1 VDGRGR
7 VARGVLGALLTGA
20 ATVAALVACSGSSE
34 GTVVAKGQQAGD
46 DFGCQMGG
54 TLTGPVAVPA
64 WAACSDPQCWQLVV
78 RESDGTVFELCVS
91 REEYDR
97 TQLGAFWH
105 GRTDR

>member
-1 VDGRGR
+1 
-7 VARGVLGALLTGA
+7 
-20 ATVAALVACSGSSE
+20 
-34 GTVVAKGQQAGD
+34 
-46 DFGCQMGG
+46 
-54 TLTGPVAVPA
+54 VAVPA